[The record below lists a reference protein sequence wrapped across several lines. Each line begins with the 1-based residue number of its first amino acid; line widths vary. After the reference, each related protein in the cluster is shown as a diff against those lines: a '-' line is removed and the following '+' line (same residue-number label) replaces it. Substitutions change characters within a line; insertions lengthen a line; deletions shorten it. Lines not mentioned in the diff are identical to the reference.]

1 MNSKFLVSIA
11 LATLAFTACD
21 DTTDNIGTS
30 LTEGNDGVSIQ
41 TATFDVISR
50 SVAADSV
57 LSRNF
62 TGYLGKVRDPE
73 TGAYITGDFMAQFNN
88 LENFSFPALDSL
100 VTYDSEGNQT
110 FGNKGT
116 IQADSCEIRLFI
128 DGYYGDNKQSMKLT
142 AYEMGKAMNE
152 NRLYYSNFDPIG
164 KGYIRKDGARSDKVY
179 SLVDYNV
186 PEEIRDTNTYT
197 PYITIKLDEKYTD
210 RNAKTYNNYGAYVLQ
225 KYYDDP
231 SNFKNAYTFR
241 NNVVPGFFFKL
252 KSGLGN
258 MVKIQTSQLNVYFK
272 NRFKM
277 PYTDTSSGTAVK
289 AYKDTILNQVAV
301 FWGTEEVLQTTTITN
316 DKHTIGKLVAD
327 ESCTYLKTPAG
338 IFTELTLPVES
349 ILQGHETDTIVS
361 AKLVLPRLNN
371 NVSSDYA
378 FDVPQNILMV
388 PKDSLYSFFEDNK
401 IYNNKTS
408 YVAGWAYNDKTKP
421 VDNSYVFHNISGL
434 ISAMNNAKNKSGN
447 WNKVILVPV
456 SLSTTQTSSPYGGT
470 PTTKV
475 TKVSNDMSLTSTR
488 LVRGTK
494 TNSPLKISI
503 IYSKIR

>member
-11 LATLAFTACD
+11 LACLAFTACD

-30 LTEGNDGVSIQ
+30 LTEGNDGVSVQ

-57 LSRNF
+57 LSRNV

-100 VTYDSEGNQT
+100 VTYDSEGNLT

-128 DGYYGDNKQSMKLT
+128 DGYYGDDRQSMKLT
-142 AYEMGKAMNE
+142 AYEMSKAMNE
-152 NRLYYSNFDPIG
+152 DRLYYSNFDPISN
-164 KGYIRKDGARSDKVY
+164 GYIRNDGIKKDKVY
-179 SLVDYNV
+179 NLIDYNV
-186 PEEIRDTNTYT
+186 SEEIRDTNTYT

-252 KSGLGN
+252 RSGLGN
-258 MVKIQTSQLNVYFK
+258 MAKIQTSQLNVYFK
-272 NRFKM
+272 NRVKM
-277 PYTDTSSGTAVK
+277 PYTDTSSGTAVV

-316 DKHTIGKLVAD
+316 DKQTIGKLVDD

-338 IFTELTLPVES
+338 IFTELTLPVEK

-361 AKLVLPRLNN
+361 AKLILPRLNN

-388 PKDSLYSFFEDNK
+388 PKDSLHSFFENNR

-408 YVAGWAYNDKTKP
+408 YAATWGYNGKTQP
-421 VDNSYVFHNISGL
+421 ADNSYVFHNISGM
-434 ISAMNNAKNKSGN
+434 ISAMNNAKNTSVN
-447 WNKVILVPV
+447 WNKVVLVPV
-456 SLSTTQTSSPYGGT
+456 SLSTTQSSSSYGGT
-470 PTTKV
+470 PTTTV

-488 LVRGTK
+488 LVKGTA
-494 TNSPLKISI
+494 TNSPIKISV

>member
-11 LATLAFTACD
+11 LASLAFTACD

-30 LTEGNDGVSIQ
+30 LTEGNDGVSVQ

-57 LSRNF
+57 LSRNII
-62 TGYLGKVRDPE
+62 GHLGKVRDPE

-110 FGNKGT
+110 FGNKG
-116 IQADSCEIRLFI
+116 IIKADSCEIRLFI
-128 DGYYGDNKQSMKLT
+128 DGYYGDDRQTMKLT

-152 NRLYYSNFDPIG
+152 NQLYYSNFDPISN
-164 KGYIRKDGARSDKVY
+164 GYIRNDGVRKDKVY
-179 SLVDYNV
+179 NLIDYNV
-186 PEEIRDTNTYT
+186 PKEKRDTNSYT
-197 PYITIKLDEKYTD
+197 PYITIKLDEAYTD
-210 RNAKTYNNYGAYVLQ
+210 KDAKTYNNYGAYVLQ

-252 KSGLGN
+252 RSGLGN
-258 MVKIQTSQLNVYFK
+258 MAKIQTSQLNVYFK
-272 NRFKM
+272 NKVRKA
-277 PYTDTSSGTAVK
+277 YTDKSSGTAVT

-301 FWGTEEVLQTTTITN
+301 FWGTEEVLQTSTITN
-316 DKHTIGKLVAD
+316 DKQTIGKLIAD

-349 ILQGHETDTIVS
+349 ILQGHATDTIVS

-371 NVSSDYA
+371 NMSSDYA

-388 PKDSLYSFFEDNK
+388 PKDSLYSFFENNK

-408 YVAGWAYNDKTKP
+408 YAASWAYNGKAQSA
-421 VDNSYVFHNISGL
+421 DNSYVFHNISGL
-434 ISAMNNAKNKSGN
+434 ISAMNNVKNKSEN

-456 SLSTTQTSSPYGGT
+456 SLSTTQISTSYGEIKT
-470 PTTKV
+470 IV

-488 LVRGTK
+488 LVKGTE
-494 TNSPLKISI
+494 TNSPIKISV
-503 IYSKIR
+503 IYSKIK